1 MQPRDQLLPVT
12 APARILSLHLGK
24 PLIMGTQE
32 SIFVS
37 IACLDDP
44 DVVLTVADIV
54 AQARHPE
61 RIFVGVC
68 LQIDPNDSS
77 YQDLGKFKKCLR
89 LAKHVVIS
97 HYPVNISKMNK
108 PESPATISH
117 VFRLRQ
123 IDETAINSYEAL
135 VRLSETPRGS
145 QGISAAMLFITCETK
160 KKIPFYLNLHFGLHA
175 A

>member
-1 MQPRDQLLPVT
+1 MQPHDQLLPVT

-61 RIFVGVC
+61 RVFVGVC

-77 YQDLGKFKKCLR
+77 YQDLGNFKNARVDTIHFEKAKGSIYARYRCEQPFKDGNIVVKLTATVDSSKLWMRSLSKNSRNACGLR
-89 LAKHVVIS
+89 NMS
-97 HYPVNISKMNK
+97 SFP
-108 PESPATISH
+108 TIPSI
-117 VFRLRQ
+117 F
-123 IDETAINSYEAL
+123 
-135 VRLSETPRGS
+135 P
-145 QGISAAMLFITCETK
+145 K
-160 KKIPFYLNLHFGLHA
+160 
-175 A
+175 

>member
-1 MQPRDQLLPVT
+1 MQPHDQLLPVT

-44 DVVLTVADIV
+44 DVVLTLADIV

-61 RIFVGVC
+61 RVFVGVC

-77 YQDLGKFKKCLR
+77 YQD
-89 LAKHVVIS
+89 
-97 HYPVNISKMNK
+97 
-108 PESPATISH
+108 
-117 VFRLRQ
+117 
-123 IDETAINSYEAL
+123 
-135 VRLSETPRGS
+135 
-145 QGISAAMLFITCETK
+145 
-160 KKIPFYLNLHFGLHA
+160 
-175 A
+175 